1 MPLNKLQTL
10 EIKDAQV
17 IFRNVWESLVD
28 DFGQDKLQFPK
39 ELILLGGAPGSGKG
53 TQTKY
58 ILNLRGLTCSPIVVS
73 SLLNSPKAEALKSA
87 GKLVEDKDV
96 VDLVFRE
103 LLVEEYRDGALLDG
117 FPRTQVQVE
126 CLKLLVDKI
135 QFLYGEYANTDKAI
149 LFRRPT
155 IHAMVLFVSEQTSI
169 DRQLSRGEEII
180 AENAKIEETGV
191 GEKAE
196 VRETDV
202 SRVAAASRYRI
213 FKEQTWDALKSLKE
227 IYHYHF
233 INAEGEISEV
243 ESNIQ
248 KELQYQSSLELDPL
262 AYELL
267 DPLPIAQTLSL
278 HARQGLVKRLDC
290 YAMYQRETFEKVLS
304 IIQKSFMPIIA
315 RHAITGDSRIRTEDE
330 IFNNPDALSM
340 LIDIFSERGFS
351 ATVEKQIVA
360 IPKSFD
366 LSSGEITCEN
376 KNVYRIKVN
385 FSGSAIRRG

>member
-17 IFRNVWESLVD
+17 IFRNVWESLIA

-53 TQTKY
+53 TQTNY
-58 ILNLRGLTCSPIVVS
+58 ILELRGLTCAPIVVS
-73 SLLNSPKAEALKSA
+73 SLLNSPKAKALKDA
-87 GKLVEDKDV
+87 GQLVGDKDV
-96 VDLVFRE
+96 INLVFRE
-103 LLVEEYRDGALLDG
+103 LLDEEYRDSALLDG
-117 FPRTQVQVE
+117 FPRTQIQVE
-126 CLKLLVDKI
+126 CLKMLVDKI
-135 QFLYGEYANTDKAI
+135 KFLYGEYADSDKAI

-155 IHAMVLFVSEQTSI
+155 IHAMVLFISEQTSI
-169 DRQLSRGEEII
+169 SRQLARGEEII
-180 AENAKIEETGV
+180 ADNAKVEETGV
-191 GEKAE
+191 GKKME

-202 SRVAAASRYRI
+202 SRVAAASRYQV

-233 INAEGEISEV
+233 VNAEGEISEV

-262 AYELL
+262 SYELL

-290 YAMYQRETFEKVLS
+290 YALYQREIFESVLS
-304 IIQKSFMPIIA
+304 IIQEVFMPIIA
-315 RHAITGDSRIRTEDE
+315 RHAITGGARISTEDK
-330 IFNNPDALSM
+330 IFENPDALSM

-351 ATVEKQIVA
+351 ATVEKQVVD
-360 IPKSFD
+360 IPTSID
-366 LSSGEITCEN
+366 LTSGEIACKS
-376 KNVYRIKVN
+376 KNIYRIQIG
-385 FSGSAIRRG
+385 FTGSAIRRG

>member
-17 IFRNVWESLVD
+17 IFRNVWESLIA

-53 TQTKY
+53 TQTNY
-58 ILNLRGLTCSPIVVS
+58 ILELRGLTCAPIVVS
-73 SLLNSPKAEALKSA
+73 SLLNSPKAKALKDA
-87 GKLVEDKDV
+87 GQLVGDKDV
-96 VDLVFRE
+96 INLVFRE

-117 FPRTQVQVE
+117 FPRTQIQVE
-126 CLKLLVDKI
+126 CLKMLVDKI
-135 QFLYGEYANTDKAI
+135 KFLYGEYADSDKAI

-155 IHAMVLFVSEQTSI
+155 IHAMVLFISEQTSI
-169 DRQLSRGEEII
+169 SRQLARGEEII
-180 AENAKIEETGV
+180 ADNAKVEETGV
-191 GEKAE
+191 GKKME

-202 SRVAAASRYRI
+202 SRVAAASRYQV

-233 INAEGEISEV
+233 VNAEGEISEV

-262 AYELL
+262 SYELL

-290 YAMYQRETFEKVLS
+290 YALYQREIFESVLS
-304 IIQKSFMPIIA
+304 IIQEVFMPIIA
-315 RHAITGDSRIRTEDE
+315 RHAITGGARISTEDK
-330 IFNNPDALSM
+330 IFENPDALSM

-351 ATVEKQIVA
+351 ATVEKQVVD
-360 IPKSFD
+360 IPTSID
-366 LSSGEITCEN
+366 LTSGEIACKS
-376 KNVYRIKVN
+376 KNIYRIQIG
-385 FSGSAIRRG
+385 FTGSAIRRG